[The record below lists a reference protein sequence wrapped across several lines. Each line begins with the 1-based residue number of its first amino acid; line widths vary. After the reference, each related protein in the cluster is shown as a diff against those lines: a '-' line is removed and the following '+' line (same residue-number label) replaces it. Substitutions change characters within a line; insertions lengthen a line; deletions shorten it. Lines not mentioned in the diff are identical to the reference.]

1 MLVSIWRK
9 RNPRA
14 LLVEIK
20 LVQRLWKAVWSFL
33 SKLKLGLWFDP
44 AILLWSVRPKET
56 KTLTQKDTCIPM
68 FIAVFFFYSSQDM
81 GMEATQMSNNGWM
94 DKEDVVYVCNE
105 ILLRYKKEGSLGI
118 HNSMNE
124 PWGHYTKWN
133 ASEKDMKSKIT
144 KLIV

>member
-68 FIAVFFFYSSQDM
+68 FIAVFFFTVAKTWAWKQPKCP
-81 GMEATQMSNNGWM
+81 TM
-94 DKEDVVYVCNE
+94 DEWTRK
-105 ILLRYKKEGSLGI
+105 
-118 HNSMNE
+118 M
-124 PWGHYTKWN
+124 
-133 ASEKDMKSKIT
+133 
-144 KLIV
+144 